1 MKIKGLEGYLQDDA
15 DLSRKITY
23 QEYQRK
29 KAAPGNSDY
38 QIEEAYAEYC
48 EVLKQTKDND

>member
-1 MKIKGLEGYLQDDA
+1 MKIKGLEEYLQDDS

-23 QEYQRK
+23 HEYQRK
-29 KAAPGNSDY
+29 EAAPGNSDH

-48 EVLKQTKDND
+48 EVLKQTSDNE